1 MYVSNENQKDLEFNL
16 YEKNA
21 KDLVILTFLFHFLCT
36 VEKQLFLIRKY
47 FNDSLIWNFN
57 DSVWKQQDG
66 IKMEIDFR
74 ENIGL
79 RINEVLSLLK

>member
-21 KDLVILTFLFHFLCT
+21 KDLVILTFLFHFLYT

-57 DSVWKQQDG
+57 DSIWKQQDG

-79 RINEVLSLLK
+79 RINEVRSLLK

>member
-16 YEKNA
+16 YGKNA
-21 KDLVILTFLFHFLCT
+21 KDLTILTFLFHFLCT
-36 VEKQLFLIRKY
+36 AEKQLFLIRKY
-47 FNDSLIWNFN
+47 FNDSSIWNFN

-74 ENIGL
+74 EDIGSPL
-79 RINEVLSLLK
+79 NEVRSLQK